1 MDTLIGILRRKP
13 QMNRVIRLIQ
23 HLLCQRRTSVED
35 FFDQPV
41 IDQIHRLTG
50 HLGFEFIPPRRVFC
64 GGLFGHLLQPR
75 TNAFDRIL
83 GGAKLQCRLCKAID
97 QPLIGAPDC
106 AQPTISPRSR
116 PSRSPVAY
124 SFRDFCPACSHASGA
139 VSGSLATMALN
150 AAGKRSAI
158 ASTVRF
164 SRIVGDTLTYLEL

>member
-1 MDTLIGILRRKP
+1 
-13 QMNRVIRLIQ
+13 MNRVIRLIQ

-97 QPLIGAPDC
+97 QPLIGALGL
-106 AQPTISPRSR
+106 
-116 PSRSPVAY
+116 
-124 SFRDFCPACSHASGA
+124 CPAHDFRRATPEPFARGVLFQGFLPCMQPRLGRGFGQFGDNGA
-139 VSGSLATMALN
+139 QRGRQTLGNRIDGEVLL
-150 AAGKRSAI
+150 
-158 ASTVRF
+158 
-164 SRIVGDTLTYLEL
+164 RIVGDTLTYLEL